1 MSVSEIQ
8 LYNILKNKLGEK
20 EAQTL
25 VSFVEKQ
32 VKAEFDTKKET
43 LATKEDIYLLKEEM
57 AKMKAELLR
66 TVYIV
71 GLVQFL
77 AIVGSVLLIVNFM
90 LK

>member
-8 LYNILKNKLGEK
+8 LFQILKNKLGEK

-25 VSFVEKQ
+25 ITFVQEE
-32 VKAEFDTKKET
+32 VKAEFDNRREV
-43 LATKEDIYLLKEEM
+43 LATKEDIANVHKSIY
-57 AKMKAELLR
+57 
-66 TVYIV
+66 VV

-77 AIVGSVLLIVNFM
+77 AIIGSVLLIVNFM